1 MNKKFSTLLAGVL
14 LATTFTTNVGAQNT
28 ALTSVDEFD
37 TNTYYLI
44 GDGGTNGF
52 ISAQKKEVGGT
63 DFTLLASTGLT
74 QATWDAATDAE
85 KQLAM
90 WRVETV
96 ISNRQIVKVK
106 LQNKA
111 TGAYLT
117 LKDEVVADFGT
128 AISGWA
134 KDDLKINEFTWF
146 VDADGDGK
154 FDNLTAVEISLGTN
168 EIKLASGDATT
179 SLDGT
184 GVAVQLYKI
193 DEVNMPI
200 ADLNSKMGNGFIL
213 NAKDGSTVITSAENG
228 LFNKQ
233 LTAIT
238 IKLDNNSGPINGSDA
253 EEKALVNAVKKM
265 LDNASGTD
273 GTIATT
279 QTASK
284 TFFVVSN
291 KGGKELFAKAV
302 DGVYT
307 IEDLDD
313 VKEIVPLFNAA
324 TFVAVDKVKSVSA
337 ASSVAG
343 YGYAFS
349 NFTGAALLGA
359 NDTNKDVP
367 VNNAW
372 MTVKYNL
379 NDGAAATNDNMIITV
394 AAKFP
399 DSDGKMTVDATVRPQ
414 ISTTGDVNTLM
425 AIPEGTDVEK
435 WAQIGFGASSAV
447 TIDAFKGKAFSV
459 TVVDKKEING
469 AILTGYTIYPEAS
482 SWEKSSEFLANRPEG
497 QWVVLYDKDATPNK
511 FTMKNRETGDNVNLG
526 DVIYLVENTT
536 DQFYFVSQVTVNG
549 QAVDTL
555 KLTELSLTPA
565 RLGGYANGG
574 KFDKVALLSTAY
586 KLGIRNNPSD
596 EPVFIQNSGV
606 HNNTLSI
613 NVKTDEGLSF
623 YLIPSIDTL
632 AYGINKETTKY
643 YEAIVNKNDSLRR
656 IPYALQERVT
666 KRFVTLDA
674 DGKYILNPTITNAEE
689 AAQFFLKEKEDGQ
702 YVMVTKTDD
711 KKVYVNV
718 GTGYLH
724 NEDDLYKKDIADEFG
739 LYESTSPKYADI
751 LKDLKA
757 ESDTTLANINLYS
770 VQNLVG
776 NSAYMLASGENDF
789 LVEGVPSTAL
799 KSMGGLAYDSVAFS
813 IAVDTAY
820 VNRAGNT
827 MPLYYLAQ
835 KGAKRGEKVG
845 PLHSGEKDQYGHP
858 VECTHYAMNDT
869 VVGKYL
875 FAMYDSIVYAKDKD
889 IKKEDYC
896 YHYTNTEHF
905 ARLRFVD
912 AKHIADTMIVASVKP
927 SAKDTLKAGAVSTD
941 IIASRQAEWL
951 KGFEVSEEFG
961 KAVKEHLDVA
971 PTDDNFGLFAFEI
984 NPENEKEYAIYNPA
998 TGYYVAYLN
1007 GNVVLARQASYY
1019 TMVNGATEGM
1029 DVVANEDLN
1038 ASAISVIAGNGD
1050 VTIKGAEGKKVVITN
1065 VLGQT
1070 VANTVLSSDNATI
1083 AAPQGV
1089 VVVAVEGEAAVK
1101 AIVK

>member
-1 MNKKFSTLLAGVL
+1 MNKKFSTLLAGAL
-14 LATTFTTNVGAQNT
+14 LATAFTTNVGAQTT
-28 ALTSVDEFD
+28 ALTSVGEFD

-52 ISAQKKEVGGT
+52 ISAQKKKVGGT
-63 DFTLLASTGLT
+63 DFTLLSSTGLT
-74 QATWDAATDAE
+74 QATWEGASDAE

-90 WRVETV
+90 WRVEV
-96 ISNRQIVKVK
+96 IKSNGAIVKVK

-117 LKDEVVADFGT
+117 LKDDVVANFDA
-128 AISGWA
+128 AINGWGEG
-134 KDDLKINEFTWF
+134 DIKINEFGWF
-146 VDADGDGK
+146 ADSNSDGEFDA
-154 FDNLTAVEISLGTN
+154 LSATVISLGTN
-168 EIKLASGDATT
+168 KILLGSGDATT
-179 SLDGT
+179 SLDGS
-184 GVAVQLYKI
+184 GLAVQLYKI
-193 DEVNMPI
+193 DAVSMPI
-200 ADLNSKMGNGFIL
+200 AELNKKMGNGFIL
-213 NAKDGSTVITSAENG
+213 NAKNGSDIITSAANG
-228 LFNKQ
+228 LFNQK

-238 IKLDNNSGPINGSDA
+238 ITESSSSNADA
-253 EEKALVNAVKKM
+253 ENIVGSA
-265 LDNASGTD
+265 G
-273 GTIATT
+273 
-279 QTASK
+279 ASK
-284 TFFVVSN
+284 TFFFTQS
-291 KGGKELFAKAV
+291 
-302 DGVYT
+302 
-307 IEDLDD
+307 
-313 VKEIVPLFNAA
+313 AA
-324 TFVAVDKVKSVSA
+324 TTALWEAATAGVLTINGTNAVEVVKNFKAATVVAVDKVKSVSA

-343 YGYAFS
+343 YGYAFA
-349 NFTGAALLGA
+349 NFTGAQLLGA

-367 VNNAW
+367 VDNAW
-372 MTVKYNL
+372 MTVNYNL
-379 NDGAAATNDNMIITV
+379 NDGEAAANDNMIITV

-399 DSDGKMTVDATVRPQ
+399 AADGKMTVAATVRPQ

-425 AIPEGTDVEK
+425 AIPSNTVVEK
-435 WAQIGFGASSAV
+435 WAQIGFGATSAV
-447 TIDAFKGKAFSV
+447 TIDAFKGKAFSI
-459 TVVDKKEING
+459 TVVDKKDANKNI
-469 AILTGYTIYPEAS
+469 TGYTIHPEAG

-497 QWVVLYDKDATPNK
+497 QWVVLYDKDAVSNK
-511 FTMKNRETGDNVNLG
+511 FTMKNRETGDEVDLG
-526 DVIYLVENTT
+526 NVIYLVENTT
-536 DQFYFVSQVTVNG
+536 DQFALSSGLTIG
-549 QAVDTL
+549 GLTVDTL
-555 KLTELSLTPA
+555 KFTEQTLTPA
-565 RLGGYANGG
+565 RLGGYANGD

-606 HNNTLSI
+606 HNNTLSV

-632 AYGINKETTKY
+632 AYGINQETTKY

-666 KRFVTLDA
+666 KRFVTLDSE
-674 DGKYILNPTITNAEE
+674 GKYILNPTITKAED

-702 YVMVTKTDD
+702 YVMVTNDN

-724 NEDDLYKKDIADEFG
+724 NETDLYKKDIADEFG
-739 LYESTSPKYADI
+739 LYEASAPKYADI
-751 LKDLKA
+751 LKVLKA
-757 ESDTTLANINLYS
+757 DSDTTLANINLYS

-789 LVEGVPSTAL
+789 LMEGVPATGL
-799 KSMGGLAYDSVAFS
+799 KSMGGLPYDSIAFS

-845 PLHSGEKDQYGHP
+845 PLHTGETDQFGHP

-875 FAMYDSIVYAKDKD
+875 FAMYDSIIYAKDKD

-912 AKHIADTMIVASVKP
+912 AKHIADTMIVASVNP

-941 IIASRQAEWL
+941 IIASRQYEWL
-951 KGFEVSEEFG
+951 NGFEVSSEFG
-961 KAVKEHLDVA
+961 KAVSEHLDVTLA
-971 PTDDNFGLFAFEI
+971 DDNFGLFAFEI
-984 NPENEKEYAIYNPA
+984 NPENEEEYAIYNPA
-998 TGYYVAYLN
+998 TGFYVAYLN
-1007 GNVVLARQASYY
+1007 GNVVMAPQASYY
-1019 TMVNGATEGM
+1019 TLVTSATEGK
-1029 DVVANEDLN
+1029 DVVANEDIN
-1038 ASAISVIAGNGD
+1038 ASSVSVIAGNGV
-1050 VTIKGAEGKKVVITN
+1050 VTINGAAGKKVVITN

-1070 VANTVLSSDNATI
+1070 IANTVLSSDNATI
-1083 AAPQGV
+1083 SAPAGV

>member
-1 MNKKFSTLLAGVL
+1 MTAGLLMVGALFTTANAQTNKAPEGTKFDGTQFFYLKDASDNIVSAGELAEVAGPPKFSKLTILNTAVSDQNDNSLWKITAIERNGGWDFVLTNKGTGGVL
-14 LATTFTTNVGAQNT
+14 TFTNAGEIPSVNDANNT
-28 ALTSVDEFD
+28 ITKLTWLTTTEY
-37 TNTYYLI
+37 TK
-44 GDGGTNGF
+44 DGGLQ
-52 ISAQKKEVGGT
+52 A
-63 DFTLLASTGLT
+63 AGLSG
-74 QATWDAATDAE
+74 
-85 KQLAM
+85 KP
-90 WRVETV
+90 
-96 ISNRQIVKVK
+96 
-106 LQNKA
+106 
-111 TGAYLT
+111 
-117 LKDEVVADFGT
+117 VVA
-128 AISGWA
+128 
-134 KDDLKINEFTWF
+134 FT
-146 VDADGDGK
+146 DK
-154 FDNLTAVEISLGTN
+154 
-168 EIKLASGDATT
+168 EIKLNATWEM
-179 SLDGT
+179 GT
-184 GVAVQLYKI
+184 GGTALIAYTVDDA
-193 DEVNMPI
+193 DMPI

-228 LFNKQ
+228 LFNKK

-238 IKLDNNSGPINGSDA
+238 LTESSSSN
-253 EEKALVNAVKKM
+253 EEAKAIVGGV
-265 LDNASGTD
+265 G
-273 GTIATT
+273 
-279 QTASK
+279 ASK
-284 TFFVVSN
+284 TFFFTQS
-291 KGGKELFAKAV
+291 
-302 DGVYT
+302 
-307 IEDLDD
+307 
-313 VKEIVPLFNAA
+313 AA
-324 TFVAVDKVKSVSA
+324 TTALLQAATAGVLTINSTNAEDVVKNFKAATVVAVDKVKSVSA

-459 TVVDKKEING
+459 TVVDKKDANKNI
-469 AILTGYTIYPEAS
+469 TGYTIHPEGS

-497 QWVVLYDKDATPNK
+497 QWVVTYDKDNK
-511 FTMKNRETGDNVNLG
+511 KFALNNRETGDAVDLG
-526 DVIYLVENTT
+526 AIVIYQVENTT
-536 DQFYFVSQVTVNG
+536 DQFALSTG
-549 QAVDTL
+549 LTIGALTVDTL
-555 KLTELSLTPA
+555 KLTEQSLTPA

-632 AYGINKETTKY
+632 AYGINQETTKY

-961 KAVKEHLDVA
+961 KAVKEHLDVT

>member
-1 MNKKFSTLLAGVL
+1 MNKKFSTLSAAL
-14 LATTFTTNVGAQNT
+14 LMVGALFSNANAQTAMQDADKFETGKYYLLGTSNGYLKATTVKKTTSGNTFTILTTPGIELANWGT
-28 ALTSVDEFD
+28 ASEED
-37 TNTYYLI
+37 
-44 GDGGTNGF
+44 
-52 ISAQKKEVGGT
+52 
-63 DFTLLASTGLT
+63 
-74 QATWDAATDAE
+74 
-85 KQLAM
+85 QLAAM
-90 WRVETV
+90 WTVEPV
-96 ISNRQIVKVK
+96 M
-106 LQNKA
+106 QNGEVVGYKFKNKK

-117 LKDEVVADFGT
+117 LDDAITFPAVGGDDPVV
-128 AISGWA
+128 
-134 KDDLKINEFTWF
+134 NVFTWLTGKT
-146 VDADGDGK
+146 DNTAATAGAD
-154 FDNLTAVEISLGTN
+154 LMAGTN
-168 EIKLASGDATT
+168 GIVIAASAATSISNTGTVDVLAYS
-179 SLDGT
+179 
-184 GVAVQLYKI
+184 I
-193 DEVNMPI
+193 DETPMPI
-200 ADLNSKMGNGFIL
+200 AELNKKMGNGFIL
-213 NAKDGSTVITSAENG
+213 NAKNGSDIITSAANG

-238 IKLDNNSGPINGSDA
+238 IALNSGSGIAGTNA
-253 EEKALVNAVKKM
+253 TENALVNSVKKM
-265 LDNASGTD
+265 LNDTD
-273 GTIATT
+273 GGDGQIAAS
-279 QTASK
+279 QTDSK

-291 KGGKELFAKAV
+291 AGGKELLAASVKGVITIADL
-302 DGVYT
+302 DGV
-307 IEDLDD
+307 
-313 VKEIVPLFNAA
+313 KEVMPLFNAA
-324 TFVAVDKVKSVSA
+324 SFVAVDKVKSVSA

-343 YGYAFS
+343 YGYAFA
-349 NFTGAALLGA
+349 NFTGAKLLGA

-367 VNNAW
+367 VDNAW
-372 MTVKYNL
+372 MTVNYNL
-379 NDGAAATNDNMIITV
+379 NDGAVATNDNMIITV
-394 AAKFP
+394 DAKFP
-399 DSDGKMTVDATVRPQ
+399 AADGKMTVAATVRPQ

-425 AIPEGTDVEK
+425 AIPSNTVVEK
-435 WAQIGFGASSAV
+435 WAQIGFGATSAV
-447 TIDAFKGKAFSV
+447 TIDAFKGKAFSI
-459 TVVDKKEING
+459 TVVDKKDANKNI
-469 AILTGYTIYPEAS
+469 TGYTIHPEGS
-482 SWEKSSEFLANRPEG
+482 SWEKTSDFLANRPEG
-497 QWVVLYDKDATPNK
+497 QWVVTYDKDTKK
-511 FTMKNRETGDNVNLG
+511 FALNNRETGDVVDLG
-526 DVIYLVENTT
+526 AIAIYMVENTT
-536 DQFYFVSQVTVNG
+536 DQFALSTG
-549 QAVDTL
+549 LKIGGLTVDTL
-555 KLTELSLTPA
+555 KFTEQTLTPA

-606 HNNTLSI
+606 HNNTLSV

-632 AYGINKETTKY
+632 AYGINQETTKY

-666 KRFVTLDA
+666 KRFVTLDSE
-674 DGKYILNPTITNAEE
+674 GKYILNPTITKAEG

-702 YVMVTKTDD
+702 YVMVTSDD

-739 LYESTSPKYADI
+739 LYEASAPKYADI
-751 LKDLKA
+751 LKVLKA
-757 ESDTTLANINLYS
+757 DSDTTLANINLYS

-789 LVEGVPSTAL
+789 LMEGVPATGL
-799 KSMGGLAYDSVAFS
+799 KSMGGLPYDSIAFS

-845 PLHSGEKDQYGHP
+845 PLHTGETDQFGHP

-875 FAMYDSIVYAKDKD
+875 FAMYDSIIYAKDKD

-912 AKHIADTMIVASVKP
+912 AKHIADTMIVASVNP

-941 IIASRQAEWL
+941 IIASRQYEWL
-951 KGFEVSEEFG
+951 NGFEVSSEFG
-961 KAVKEHLDVA
+961 KAVNEHLDVTLA
-971 PTDDNFGLFAFEI
+971 DDNFGLFAFEI
-984 NPENEKEYAIYNPA
+984 NPENEEEYAIYNPA
-998 TGYYVAYLN
+998 TGFYVAYLN
-1007 GNVVLARQASYY
+1007 GNVVMAPQASYY
-1019 TMVNGATEGM
+1019 TLVTSATEGK
-1029 DVVANEDLN
+1029 DVVANEDIN
-1038 ASAISVIAGNGD
+1038 ASSVSVIAGNGI
-1050 VTIKGAEGKKVVITN
+1050 VTINGAAGKKVVITN

-1070 VANTVLSSDNATI
+1070 IANAVLSSDNATI
-1083 AAPQGV
+1083 AAPAGV